1 MNLKNPKNYLLE
13 GNKLVR
19 IGIDIELLMVG
30 GVFKTGVEVDQ
41 AVLKDLNKTL
51 ASFRFFTTKE
61 ENEDEIHNWIIKNN
75 ILVHNIVP
83 VLYKSELESYKKR
96 MGLEVYEVQG
106 ELNEFIKKT
115 ISYENDQPYNH
126 HRGSW

>member
-1 MNLKNPKNYLLE
+1 MKLKKPKYFLLE
-13 GNKLVR
+13 DNRLVR

-41 AVLKDLNKTL
+41 ATLKDLNKTL

-61 ENEDEIHNWIIKNN
+61 ENKDEIHNWIIKNN

-83 VLYKSELESYKKR
+83 VLNKSELDSYKKS
-96 MGLEVYEVQG
+96 MGLEVYEMQG

-115 ISYENDQPYNH
+115 ISYENDQSYNN